1 MSSPVGQT
9 ERTGVL
15 VIRAWLEPEG
25 GAFRARITKVV
36 DLAAPDEVVSVAT
49 SDEAILDQVEN
60 WLRAVRGGASWAG

>member
-25 GAFRARITKVV
+25 GTLRARITQIV
-36 DLAAPDEVVSVAT
+36 DLAAPEEIVSVAT
-49 SDEAILDQVEN
+49 ADEAILDEVRN
-60 WLRAVRGGASWAG
+60 WLRAVRAGRP